1 MNKNLLN
8 ELVSEAGV
16 SYLSDLHDPRS
27 FRKIFHALDR
37 LSPDNYSLEEWEE
50 AVTYILGLKRR
61 PFPSPASPGVFCRQ
75 SLKKRL
81 CRKKPNLRQQ
91 EIVTFKNSD
100 FFKGV

>member
-1 MNKNLLN
+1 MNENLLN

-50 AVTYILGLKRR
+50 AVTCLLYTSRC
-61 PFPSPASPGVFCRQ
+61 V
-75 SLKKRL
+75 
-81 CRKKPNLRQQ
+81 
-91 EIVTFKNSD
+91 
-100 FFKGV
+100 

>member
-1 MNKNLLN
+1 MNENLLN

-61 PFPSPASPGVFCRQ
+61 PFRHLPPPGVFCRQ
-75 SLKKRL
+75 SLKKRP
-81 CRKKPNLRQQ
+81 CRKKTESAAAGNSNL
-91 EIVTFKNSD
+91 
-100 FFKGV
+100 

>member
-1 MNKNLLN
+1 MNENLLN

-50 AVTYILGLKRR
+50 TVTYILGLKRR
-61 PFPSPASPGVFCRQ
+61 PFPSPASARRFLQ
-75 SLKKRL
+75 AELEKAALSKKTESAAAGNS
-81 CRKKPNLRQQ
+81 NL
-91 EIVTFKNSD
+91 
-100 FFKGV
+100 

>member
-1 MNKNLLN
+1 MNENLLN

-50 AVTYILGLKRR
+50 AV
-61 PFPSPASPGVFCRQ
+61 
-75 SLKKRL
+75 
-81 CRKKPNLRQQ
+81 
-91 EIVTFKNSD
+91 
-100 FFKGV
+100 

>member
-1 MNKNLLN
+1 MNENLLN
-8 ELVSEAGV
+8 ELVSESGV

-61 PFPSPASPGVFCRQ
+61 RFLQAELEKAALS
-75 SLKKRL
+75 KK
-81 CRKKPNLRQQ
+81 N
-91 EIVTFKNSD
+91 
-100 FFKGV
+100 